1 MSIYHI
7 NNWHSLSDRAIVR
20 ELGLAIRQM
29 RLQANLTQQEVASK
43 AGLDRV
49 TISKLENGG
58 SASLIT
64 LIQILRVVDQLDV
77 LNAFHEGGSTSPL
90 QAAKLQGK
98 TRQRVRNK
106 KNDNPE
112 NNW

>member
-7 NNWHSLSDRAIVR
+7 NNWHSLSDQAIVR

-77 LNAFHEGGSTSPL
+77 LNAIHEGGSTSPL

-106 KNDNPE
+106 KNENPE